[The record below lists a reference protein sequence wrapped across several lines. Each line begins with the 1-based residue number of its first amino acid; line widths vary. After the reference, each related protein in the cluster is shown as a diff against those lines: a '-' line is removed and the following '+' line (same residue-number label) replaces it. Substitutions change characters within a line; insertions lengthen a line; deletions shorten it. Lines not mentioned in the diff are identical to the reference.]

1 MGLRLLL
8 GLMWLLTAGVAQA
21 GWLVA
26 ETAHF
31 RIYSTMGET
40 RLRREAAALE
50 DYHKLLELLTG
61 FKTPPETPRLNIYL
75 VGNSRQ
81 LSVVRPDVGPQTAGF
96 YIASPGG
103 IVALAMEPDLE
114 GDWSGG
120 RDTLLHEYAHHF
132 MMLGG
137 SSAVPGW
144 YREGFAEYAMT
155 ASFRPDRIEYGGAN
169 PGRYWQ
175 LTNSGWEPLEKVLRG
190 ARDMDTGKFYAQ
202 SWLLTHYLNR
212 AEGMQAKRNAYLK
225 KVAAGGDP
233 VETFK
238 TEIDPDLDKFQSG
251 LRRYINSTSATL
263 SRLKRAPP
271 APASVTITAL
281 PKSADAALL
290 PLVAIQLPQK
300 AEDDARSLAR
310 IREAAA
316 RAPADDG
323 WAKRALAIGEAVSGD
338 RAVAAQMLDA
348 LIMENGQDADLL
360 RWRASLYRA
369 DRPGASAADV
379 DAARKLL
386 VRAWKAAPND
396 WQVLW
401 AYANTFRS
409 GNKLND
415 SVLDVLWKASELA
428 PQVDALA
435 MKTGVEMARAGHYD
449 HAEALIA
456 PVVNDPHGGG
466 ALMLERNLLAA
477 LRTRDKS
484 SVDAALMGMSFGQTE

>member
-1 MGLRLLL
+1 MRFLL
-8 GLMWLLTAGVAQA
+8 GLIWLVTAGVAQA

-26 ETAHF
+26 ETEHF
-31 RIYSTMGET
+31 RIHSTMNEA
-40 RLRREAAALE
+40 RLRREAAVLE
-50 DYHKLLELLTG
+50 DYHKLLEVMTA
-61 FKTPPETPRLNIYL
+61 FETPPETPRLNIYL
-75 VGNSRQ
+75 VDNPKQ
-81 LSVVRPDVGPQTAGF
+81 LAVVWPNVAPQTAGF
-96 YIASPGG
+96 YTASTGG

-114 GDWSGG
+114 SDWSGG

-132 MMLGG
+132 MMLGS

-169 PGRYWQ
+169 PGRYYQ
-175 LTNSGWEPLEKVLRG
+175 LMNSGWEPLEKILRG

-212 AEGMQAKRNAYLK
+212 AEGMQAKRNAYLR

-233 VETFK
+233 VEAFR

-251 LRRYINSTSATL
+251 LRRYINGTSATM
-263 SRLKRAPP
+263 SRLKRVPP
-271 APASVTITAL
+271 EPASVTITAL
-281 PKSADAALL
+281 PKAADMALL

-300 AEDDARSLAR
+300 AEDDARNLAR

-316 RAPADDG
+316 RDPDNV
-323 WAKRALAIGEAVSGD
+323 WVKRALAIGEAAGGD
-338 RAVAAQMLDA
+338 KTLAAQLLDA
-348 LIMENGQDADLL
+348 LIMENRQDAELL

-369 DRPGASAADV
+369 DRAGASAADV
-379 DAARKLL
+379 DAARRLL

-409 GNKLND
+409 GERLSE

-466 ALMLERNLLAA
+466 ALMLERNLLTA
-477 LRTRDKS
+477 LRSRDKA
-484 SVDAALMGMSFGQTE
+484 SVDAALMGMSFGQQQ